1 MVRRWIQ
8 SADVEI
14 NPETGALLVAA
25 DVQPASAITTGTK
38 TVASA
43 ATPEPLVAVSTPC
56 RAVWLGARVSSTG
69 VAQNTKPVF
78 IGGASGQ
85 HIPVMPN
92 NPEGLVIAI
101 DDASKLRVKV
111 GTNGEGVNYAILA

>member
-1 MVRRWIQ
+1 MARRWIQ
-8 SADVEI
+8 TADVEI
-14 NPETGALLVAA
+14 DPETGALLVAA

-56 RAVWLGARVSSTG
+56 RAVWLGARVSATG
-69 VAQNTKPVF
+69 VALNIKPVF
-78 IGGASGQ
+78 IGGAASQ

>member
-1 MVRRWIQ
+1 MAKRWLQATDVMV
-8 SADVEI
+8 DD
-14 NPETGALLVAA
+14 ETGALLVAA
-25 DVQPASAITTGTK
+25 DVQPASEITTGTK

-56 RAVWLGARVSSTG
+56 RAVWLGARISATG

-78 IGGASGQ
+78 IGGAAGQ

-101 DDASKLRVKV
+101 DDASKLSVKV
-111 GTNGEGVNYAILA
+111 GTNGEGVNYAVLA